1 MRRLGVLLLMAAVLS
16 ALAAVPS
23 EADQKK
29 KKKERTA
36 ETGYVGPALGA
47 AGAGVACSAPPV
59 GCGVFEVK
67 RGERFVQ
74 LEIQDALGQPVYA
87 SVYTFGYTDG
97 TDTHDHIC
105 GASDD
110 PLAMTRGLK
119 ELVIVIESTGGALA
133 GCPGPPSAG
142 TIVATFSNR
151 P

>member
-1 MRRLGVLLLMAAVLS
+1 MRRLGVLLLIAAVLS
-16 ALAAVPS
+16 AVAAVPS

-29 KKKERTA
+29 KKKKERTA
-36 ETGYVGPALGA
+36 ETNYVGSNPGAVGA
-47 AGAGVACSAPPV
+47 ATVCSAPV

-67 RGERFVQ
+67 RGERFVH
-74 LEIQDALGQPVYA
+74 LEIQDGLGQPVYA